1 MASQILVDTIS
12 KNTGT
17 AILCL
22 DPIGLASYTT
32 TARDLL
38 TSVAGDIIFNLTV
51 GKAQFYDGT
60 VWSNL

>member
-1 MASQILVDTIS
+1 MATQILVNTIS

-32 TARDLL
+32 SERDLL
-38 TSVAGDIIFNLTV
+38 TSVAGDIIFNSTT
-51 GKAQFYDGT
+51 GTSQFYDGT
-60 VWSNL
+60 AWRNF

>member
-1 MASQILVDTIS
+1 MATQILVNTIS

-32 TARDLL
+32 SERDLL
-38 TSVAGDIIFNLTV
+38 TSVAGDIIFNSTT
-51 GKAQFYDGT
+51 GTSQFYDGT
-60 VWSNL
+60 AWTNL